1 MRCHKSHFDNNK
13 KNAGQI
19 NKCQYSL
26 HEYVNLATF
35 FSLLVV
41 TTLFILFSGLG
52 IFASLSLES
61 DNQNNIQNDESLPK
75 MDDQESIISKTA
87 QEQLLFAIFTFAN
100 DNESM
105 DVMREHYYSN
115 NGQSHYVMHSIRSI
129 REPLWLYDAFPTHR
143 KMIIVQSLDNITDA
157 INIGQHYDLNTIVYD
172 IEREETTPES
182 EQTAP
187 LVSISKGASIVHE
200 VGYRYGITPD
210 AEMLLDNYRKINWT
224 EIDFLGMQLQRFS
237 QNVTE
242 YSSIAEKISTFVRSK
257 NPNIEIFTQ
266 LSFRFTDAN
275 DMIKAI
281 EDVKDI
287 VDGFII
293 AYDTNTSSD
302 SCIPSECSPH
312 ELNLVLDRINT
323 LTRQ

>member
-1 MRCHKSHFDNNK
+1 V
-13 KNAGQI
+13 
-19 NKCQYSL
+19 SL
-26 HEYVNLATF
+26 AIV
-35 FSLLVV
+35 FSLLIV
-41 TTLFILFSGLG
+41 TTLFILFSGLA

-61 DNQNNIQNDESLPK
+61 NNQNNIQNNIQNIEPLPK
-75 MDDQESIISKTA
+75 KNSQESMISKTA
-87 QEQLLFAIFTFAN
+87 EEQLLFAIFTFAN
-100 DNESM
+100 DEESM
-105 DVMREHYYSN
+105 DVMRQHYYSN
-115 NGQSHYVMHSIRSI
+115 NGRNHYVMHSIRSI
-129 REPLWLYDAFPTHR
+129 AEPLWLYDAFPTHR

-172 IEREETTPES
+172 IEREETTPEL
-182 EQTAP
+182 EQAAP
-187 LVSISKGASIVHE
+187 LVSISKGASIMHE
-200 VGYRYGITPD
+200 AGYRYGITPD
-210 AEMLLDNYRKINWT
+210 AEMLLDNYNKINWT
-224 EIDFLGMQLQRFS
+224 KIDFLGMQLQRFS

-275 DMIKAI
+275 DMIKVI
-281 EDVKDI
+281 EAVKDI

-293 AYDTNTSSD
+293 AYDTNTNTD